1 VYYRY
6 ASDSATVV
14 YCVTFFVTCIFE
26 CKWVSNRLI
35 YVADLTSFRLYLQQ
49 DFNSAPSPL
58 ILDQKHQ
65 LAHHLM
71 EYVSPNPHPIIQVYQ
86 NMLNL
91 TLNRFHSI

>member
-6 ASDSATVV
+6 ASDSATAV

-26 CKWVSNRLI
+26 SKWVCNRLI

-58 ILDQKHQ
+58 ILDQ
-65 LAHHLM
+65 
-71 EYVSPNPHPIIQVYQ
+71 
-86 NMLNL
+86 
-91 TLNRFHSI
+91 